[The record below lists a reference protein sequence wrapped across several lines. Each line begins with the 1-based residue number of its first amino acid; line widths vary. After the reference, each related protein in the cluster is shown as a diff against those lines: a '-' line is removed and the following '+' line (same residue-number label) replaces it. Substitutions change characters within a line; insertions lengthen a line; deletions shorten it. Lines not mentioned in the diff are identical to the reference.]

1 MTSSLYPEIVKE
13 NIRKNLKTA
22 EETIAEIELTNDKS
36 RRVEWREMKKF
47 VKWAKHVL
55 GL

>member
-1 MTSSLYPEIVKE
+1 MTSSLYPEHVKD

-36 RRVEWREMKKF
+36 RRVEWRELKKF
-47 VKWAKHVL
+47 VKWAKSVVE
-55 GL
+55 

>member
-1 MTSSLYPEIVKE
+1 MASNLYSEEIKD

-36 RRVEWREMKKF
+36 RRVEWRELKKF
-47 VKWAKHVL
+47 VAWAKSVVE
-55 GL
+55 

>member
-1 MTSSLYPEIVKE
+1 MTSSIYPEEVKD

-36 RRVEWREMKKF
+36 RRVEWREMNKF
-47 VKWAKHVL
+47 VKWAKRVL
-55 GL
+55 GI